1 MGMAVDGDP
10 VLKAWASSMGGVAYP
25 LLSDFHPKG
34 SICAQYGVLDEHEG
48 HSQRA
53 VFIIDKTG
61 IVRFKKLYKR
71 GLPNVQEILKEL
83 DKL

>member
-1 MGMAVDGDP
+1 MSVDGDP
-10 VLKAWASSMGGVAYP
+10 VLKAWAASLGGVSYP

-34 SICAQYGVLDEHEG
+34 SICDQYGVLNEHEG
-48 HSQRA
+48 RSYRT